1 MHSNPSAFEKFQ
13 PVLLVSQKF
22 ADLSPIAEKVYLST
36 RRGGWVLSRVGPGGQ
51 PIDAYLMR
59 RLSNLVFL
67 YLPTIIS
74 SAIFETIV
82 QGQFDHRMYGLQP
95 NYRIFNAHPAVNDA
109 LPNRLISGT
118 VILKS
123 DIERFE
129 EDGVV
134 FKGEDEVCPLDQV
147 ILGTG
152 YEMEFPFLDQQIFQ
166 IQENRPSNLYKLQY
180 LPEQPHSLAFIGL
193 IQPNGPLVWKSFN
206 ESSMKFIDLNQLV
219 HCNERL

>member
-1 MHSNPSAFEKFQ
+1 MGAKSCRARWPAN
-13 PVLLVSQKF
+13 
-22 ADLSPIAEKVYLST
+22 
-36 RRGGWVLSRVGPGGQ
+36 RRLP
-51 PIDAYLMR
+51 MR
-59 RLSNLVFL
+59 RLTNLVFL

-118 VILKS
+118 IILKN

-152 YEMEFPFLDQQIFQ
+152 YEMEFPFLDSKIVH

-180 LPEQPHSLAFIGL
+180 AVEQPHTLAFIGL
-193 IQPNGPLVWKSFN
+193 INPSGPLV
-206 ESSMKFIDLNQLV
+206 
-219 HCNERL
+219 CRLT